1 MWGDIAIAFLLAFI
15 TAFMMT
21 PYSIKLA
28 KKVGAVDVPKDNRRM
43 HHKPIPKLGG
53 VAVIAGFV
61 VSFIYLVITLSIE
74 DSSRLNLF
82 GIEEYGKKILGFF
95 VGVLILGIT
104 CFIDDVKTIKPLAK
118 LSGQL
123 LAAIAVVVSGIRII
137 EVIPFFESA
146 VLNEAVSMILTVI
159 WIIVITNAINLM
171 DGLDGLSSGI
181 TMISCI
187 SLLIIFSFTLKEDR
201 KLSKAESLLKDG
213 LIYSEK
219 IITYPFNYIKENIKE
234 YKKLKDV
241 NKNNN
246 ILETSIDRIDSIEAE
261 NIELR
266 RQLETLKEELN
277 INYTLSDY
285 EYLNATVVSRNVGY
299 WHNKITINKGT
310 YNGVEKDMVVIS
322 SKGLIGKVIKTSTF
336 TSDVRLI
343 TTSDTS
349 NKISVHISNGDNNLY
364 GLINS
369 YDYNK
374 NVLELEGISN
384 TKDVNIG
391 DYVYTSGLGGVFPTG
406 ILIGIVEEITTDSY
420 DLAKIIKVKPSA
432 DFNDINYV
440 SILKRKSDSK

>member
-1 MWGDIAIAFLLAFI
+1 MFGRKKQ
-15 TAFMMT
+15 
-21 PYSIKLA
+21 SIS
-28 KKVGAVDVPKDNRRM
+28 KKY
-43 HHKPIPKLGG
+43 I
-53 VAVIAGFV
+53 
-61 VSFIYLVITLSIE
+61 
-74 DSSRLNLF
+74 
-82 GIEEYGKKILGFF
+82 
-95 VGVLILGIT
+95 LIL
-104 CFIDDVKTIKPLAK
+104 
-118 LSGQL
+118 
-123 LAAIAVVVSGIRII
+123 II
-137 EVIPFFESA
+137 
-146 VLNEAVSMILTVI
+146 IL
-159 WIIVITNAINLM
+159 IIL
-171 DGLDGLSSGI
+171 
-181 TMISCI
+181 
-187 SLLIIFSFTLKEDR
+187 LLIIFSFTLKEDR

-322 SKGLIGKVIKTSTF
+322 SKGLIGKVTKTSTF

>member
-1 MWGDIAIAFLLAFI
+1 MFGRKKQ
-15 TAFMMT
+15 
-21 PYSIKLA
+21 SIS
-28 KKVGAVDVPKDNRRM
+28 KKYILI
-43 HHKPIPKLGG
+43 PI
-53 VAVIAGFV
+53 I
-61 VSFIYLVITLSIE
+61 
-74 DSSRLNLF
+74 
-82 GIEEYGKKILGFF
+82 ILI
-95 VGVLILGIT
+95 IL
-104 CFIDDVKTIKPLAK
+104 
-118 LSGQL
+118 
-123 LAAIAVVVSGIRII
+123 
-137 EVIPFFESA
+137 
-146 VLNEAVSMILTVI
+146 
-159 WIIVITNAINLM
+159 
-171 DGLDGLSSGI
+171 
-181 TMISCI
+181 
-187 SLLIIFSFTLKEDR
+187 LLIIFSFTLKEDR

>member
-1 MWGDIAIAFLLAFI
+1 MFGRKKQ
-15 TAFMMT
+15 
-21 PYSIKLA
+21 SIS
-28 KKVGAVDVPKDNRRM
+28 KK
-43 HHKPIPKLGG
+43 
-53 VAVIAGFV
+53 
-61 VSFIYLVITLSIE
+61 Y
-74 DSSRLNLF
+74 
-82 GIEEYGKKILGFF
+82 IL
-95 VGVLILGIT
+95 
-104 CFIDDVKTIKPLAK
+104 
-118 LSGQL
+118 
-123 LAAIAVVVSGIRII
+123 
-137 EVIPFFESA
+137 
-146 VLNEAVSMILTVI
+146 
-159 WIIVITNAINLM
+159 IIVIILII
-171 DGLDGLSSGI
+171 L
-181 TMISCI
+181 
-187 SLLIIFSFTLKEDR
+187 LLIIFSFTLKEDR

-213 LIYSEK
+213 LTYSEK

-266 RQLETLKEELN
+266 RQLEKLKEELN

>member
-1 MWGDIAIAFLLAFI
+1 MFGRKKQ
-15 TAFMMT
+15 
-21 PYSIKLA
+21 SIS
-28 KKVGAVDVPKDNRRM
+28 KK
-43 HHKPIPKLGG
+43 
-53 VAVIAGFV
+53 
-61 VSFIYLVITLSIE
+61 Y
-74 DSSRLNLF
+74 
-82 GIEEYGKKILGFF
+82 IL
-95 VGVLILGIT
+95 
-104 CFIDDVKTIKPLAK
+104 
-118 LSGQL
+118 
-123 LAAIAVVVSGIRII
+123 
-137 EVIPFFESA
+137 
-146 VLNEAVSMILTVI
+146 
-159 WIIVITNAINLM
+159 IIVIILII
-171 DGLDGLSSGI
+171 L
-181 TMISCI
+181 
-187 SLLIIFSFTLKEDR
+187 LLIIFSFTLKEDR

-213 LIYSEK
+213 LTYSEK

-234 YKKLKDV
+234 YKKLKDD

>member
-1 MWGDIAIAFLLAFI
+1 MFGRKKQ
-15 TAFMMT
+15 
-21 PYSIKLA
+21 SIS
-28 KKVGAVDVPKDNRRM
+28 KKY
-43 HHKPIPKLGG
+43 I
-53 VAVIAGFV
+53 
-61 VSFIYLVITLSIE
+61 
-74 DSSRLNLF
+74 
-82 GIEEYGKKILGFF
+82 
-95 VGVLILGIT
+95 LILI
-104 CFIDDVKTIKPLAK
+104 L
-118 LSGQL
+118 
-123 LAAIAVVVSGIRII
+123 II
-137 EVIPFFESA
+137 
-146 VLNEAVSMILTVI
+146 IL
-159 WIIVITNAINLM
+159 IIL
-171 DGLDGLSSGI
+171 
-181 TMISCI
+181 
-187 SLLIIFSFTLKEDR
+187 LLIIFSFTLKEDR

-213 LIYSEK
+213 LTYSEK